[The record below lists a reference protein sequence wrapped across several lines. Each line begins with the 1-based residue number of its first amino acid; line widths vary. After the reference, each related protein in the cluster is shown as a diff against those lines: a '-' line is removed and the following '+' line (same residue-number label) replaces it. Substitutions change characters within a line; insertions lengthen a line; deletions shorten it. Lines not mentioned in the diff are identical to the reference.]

1 MNNVR
6 ARQLSL
12 MLCILIVGLG
22 FVANNVAS
30 QTTGQPEEFTAA
42 AINTSDVGKKGIE
55 QVRIVINRWSTDA
68 ERRAFA
74 AMLQGPDGP
83 EKVLAQLRKT
93 KPVGTI
99 RTPDSL
105 AYDLRYAH
113 QMPGVDGGRRIVIA
127 TDRPIGFWEQTNQ
140 PRSID
145 YPFTLI
151 ELHVRSDGT
160 GEGKMS
166 VATKITVQED
176 VIELENYAN
185 QPVRLENVQAMAK
198 KRD

>member
-6 ARQLSL
+6 ASQLSL
-12 MLCILIVGLG
+12 ILCILSVGLG
-22 FVANNVAS
+22 SVANNVAS

-83 EKVLAQLRKT
+83 EKVLAQLRKA

-198 KRD
+198 KP

>member
-1 MNNVR
+1 MNKVR
-6 ARQLSL
+6 ASQLAL
-12 MLCILIVGLG
+12 IFCIFGVLG
-22 FVANNVAS
+22 SMPNSVAS
-30 QTTGQPEEFTAA
+30 QTTGQPEEFTAS
-42 AINTSDVGKKGIE
+42 AINTSDVGKTGIQ
-55 QVRIVINRWSTDA
+55 QVRIVISRWSTDA

-74 AMLQGPDGP
+74 AMLPGPDGP
-83 EKVLAQLRKT
+83 ENVLAQLRKA
-93 KPVGTI
+93 KAVGTI

-127 TDRPIGFWEQTNQ
+127 TDRPIGFWEQANR

-151 ELHVRSDGT
+151 ELRVRSDGT

-166 VATKITVQED
+166 VATKITVQNN

-185 QPVRLENVQAMAK
+185 QPVRLENVEAMVR